1 MLEGRADEKEGSPMR
16 RDDLRPTHR
25 RCGGRRFADRR
36 LSQLAVA
43 SVRTRRVLANGRE
56 SPARPAGRTADVTQA
71 AGGGLVEDRFP
82 LQCLIL
88 GPARPGKELT
98 RTIELARDDESYSRT
113 PGKRAYPQFPKS
125 YSAVDARESQKMR
138 NLP

>member
-1 MLEGRADEKEGSPMR
+1 MLEGRADEKEGSLMR

-25 RCGGRRFADRR
+25 RCGGRRYEDRR

-82 LQCLIL
+82 ASALSPITHVGEKSL
-88 GPARPGKELT
+88 PAVSE
-98 RTIELARDDESYSRT
+98 
-113 PGKRAYPQFPKS
+113 KR
-125 YSAVDARESQKMR
+125 
-138 NLP
+138 